1 MKQIHAGLV
10 CLMLVILTG
19 QATFTQQS
27 RKPQFRP
34 TPVEPPAVAQRQ
46 VTVPT
51 SLSGLTAATQ
61 QPGRQ
66 LRSDAP
72 GRRLV
77 DGTSQLK
84 ARQEQRG
91 ERAQPALNGVT
102 IPYWSDNFTYQ
113 GLDFTYRMVGTD
125 PKKGSRT
132 TVIPTEII
140 PYRFVFPD
148 GQVFDAS
155 SDVVDGQTAIQ
166 GIINSPI
173 FQNYDFVLGGTSV
186 GKTQYGDAFQRA
198 NFWNSV
204 ATSSKDYHVRLGQP
218 TVLPTQTIVVPDGA
232 GFYYYDPF
240 FNITI
245 PFVKYS
251 FFLAQEKAIRAD
263 LSISPQTLPIAV
275 WGGVVPESSS
285 APGFPGASAWHG
297 VENGNGGVLTFIGAS
312 YGAWGFHDVYPL
324 SHEVAE
330 WMDDPFVDNY
340 TPGWNIPFI
349 IPDERCDSGSIASG
363 LLEAA
368 DPVEFFDE
376 AEVALP
382 GASYDYHVT
391 EAMFIDFYTRSSQSR
406 SVNGQYSMFEI
417 GAPFG
422 LLTEPSSLCVGSVQ
436 VDQKFIEF
444 PGATLTAAN
453 GINNQEDVV
462 GAYQDQQQH
471 THGFLWRQGTFT
483 PVDYPGAVTTLPVQI
498 NDSGLVVGYF
508 VDQSGFPHGFLYSGG
523 QWTRIDYPGATD
535 SLALGINSAGDIVGA
550 YDVTQ
555 PITHGFVLRNGLFN
569 QVDTPF
575 GQQAEVTAIDNVGRM
590 IGSAWDDSFN
600 GPYSGFIGLNNNFTV
615 LNMPGAQ
622 FTYPFDL
629 NSNGMIVG
637 RFDNGVEPYQSG
649 FVYLFGYLH
658 EVNSGRSITFVDGN
672 NDRNKVVGM
681 GFDFSVGRWKGY
693 IGQLPIHVAN

>member
-263 LSISPQTLPIAV
+263 LRISPQTLPIAV

-312 YGAWGFHDVYPL
+312 YGAWGFLRRL
-324 SHEVAE
+324 SAE
-330 WMDDPFVDNY
+330 P
-340 TPGWNIPFI
+340 
-349 IPDERCDSGSIASG
+349 
-363 LLEAA
+363 
-368 DPVEFFDE
+368 
-376 AEVALP
+376 
-382 GASYDYHVT
+382 
-391 EAMFIDFYTRSSQSR
+391 
-406 SVNGQYSMFEI
+406 
-417 GAPFG
+417 
-422 LLTEPSSLCVGSVQ
+422 
-436 VDQKFIEF
+436 
-444 PGATLTAAN
+444 
-453 GINNQEDVV
+453 
-462 GAYQDQQQH
+462 
-471 THGFLWRQGTFT
+471 
-483 PVDYPGAVTTLPVQI
+483 
-498 NDSGLVVGYF
+498 
-508 VDQSGFPHGFLYSGG
+508 
-523 QWTRIDYPGATD
+523 
-535 SLALGINSAGDIVGA
+535 
-550 YDVTQ
+550 
-555 PITHGFVLRNGLFN
+555 
-569 QVDTPF
+569 
-575 GQQAEVTAIDNVGRM
+575 
-590 IGSAWDDSFN
+590 
-600 GPYSGFIGLNNNFTV
+600 
-615 LNMPGAQ
+615 
-622 FTYPFDL
+622 
-629 NSNGMIVG
+629 
-637 RFDNGVEPYQSG
+637 
-649 FVYLFGYLH
+649 
-658 EVNSGRSITFVDGN
+658 
-672 NDRNKVVGM
+672 
-681 GFDFSVGRWKGY
+681 
-693 IGQLPIHVAN
+693 

>member
-10 CLMLVILTG
+10 CLIIVILAG
-19 QATFTQQS
+19 QATFTQQL
-27 RKPQFRP
+27 RKPDFRLAP
-34 TPVEPPAVAQRQ
+34 IGRPSVDQRQ
-46 VTVPT
+46 ISVPT
-51 SLSGLTAATQ
+51 SLLALTAANQ

-66 LRSDAP
+66 LRSEAP

-91 ERAQPALNGVT
+91 ERAQPGLNGVT
-102 IPYWSDNFTYQ
+102 IPYWSDNLTYQ

-125 PKKGSRT
+125 PKKGSRI

-140 PYRFVFPD
+140 PYRFIFPD

-155 SDVVDGQTAIQ
+155 TDVVDGQTAIQ

-204 ATSSKDYHVRLGQP
+204 STSSKDYHVRLGQP

-240 FNITI
+240 LNITI

-263 LSISPQTLPIAV
+263 LRISPQTLPIAV

-297 VENGNGGVLTFIGAS
+297 VENANGGVLTFIGAS

-330 WMDDPFVDNY
+330 WIDDPFVDNY

-382 GASYDYHVT
+382 GAAYDYHVT

-422 LLTEPSSLCVGSVQ
+422 LSTGPSSPCVGSVQ
-436 VDQKFIEF
+436 AAEMYIEF

-453 GINNQEDVV
+453 GINNHEDVV
-462 GAYQDQQQH
+462 GAYLDQQQH

-483 PVDYPGAVTTLPVQI
+483 PVDYPGATTTLPVQI

-508 VDQSGFPHGFLYSGG
+508 VDQSGFPHGFLYGSG

-535 SLALGINSAGDIVGA
+535 SLPLGINSAGDIVGA

-555 PITHGFVLRNGLFN
+555 PITHGFVLRNGLFKR
-569 QVDTPF
+569 VDTPF

-615 LNMPGAQ
+615 LNMPRAQ

-672 NDRNKVVGM
+672 NDRNEIVGM

-693 IGQLPIHVAN
+693 IGQLPIHVGN